1 MIDLTGK
8 TAFVTGGGVGIGK
21 AVCVAL
27 AEAGADVALS
37 YYWHDGSS
45 VASTIGALG
54 RRSAA
59 FQLDA
64 TEGGNVERIVGLAA
78 DALGGHID
86 ILVNNVGGLVANKT
100 LDEMDDAYWHE
111 VMEVNLSSA
120 FFCTR
125 AALKYMGSG
134 GRIVSISSLAALN
147 GGRGSVAYASAK
159 AGVCGFTRA
168 LAKELGSSGITVN
181 AIAPGLILGTPF
193 HATFTPPESQ
203 AATVEATPLKRPGEP
218 EDCAGAV
225 LYLASTLG
233 SFVTGAVIDVNGG
246 LYFS

>member
-1 MIDLTGK
+1 
-8 TAFVTGGGVGIGK
+8 VQ
-21 AVCVAL
+21 
-27 AEAGADVALS
+27 
-37 YYWHDGSS
+37 S

-64 TEGGNVERIVGLAA
+64 TERGNVERIVGLAA

-111 VMEVNLSSA
+111 VMEVNLSSV

-147 GGRGSVAYASAK
+147 GGRGSVAYAIAK
-159 AGVCGFTRA
+159 AGVMGW
-168 LAKELGSSGITVN
+168 SSRR
-181 AIAPGLILGTPF
+181 
-193 HATFTPPESQ
+193 S
-203 AATVEATPLKRPGEP
+203 
-218 EDCAGAV
+218 
-225 LYLASTLG
+225 
-233 SFVTGAVIDVNGG
+233 GG
-246 LYFS
+246 LMFFRREEASGFGRLQRDSDARGTSA